1 MRILYTRNTF
11 SFTEL
16 PVLLHF
22 ASVISSESL
31 SSVQSLQFDYMLFRE
46 LCCMW
51 PYLHPW
57 GERREWMDTRRILS
71 NIADLR
77 EIRVKVDMPANGF
90 DESEYASELMKHLMV
105 GTKAKLLVEVT

>member
-77 EIRVKVDMPANGF
+77 DIRVKVDMPANGF

-105 GTKAKLLVEVT
+105 GTKARLLVEVT

>member
-51 PYLHPW
+51 PYLYPW

-90 DESEYASELMKHLMV
+90 DESEYASELMKHLML
-105 GTKAKLLVEVT
+105 GTKARLLVEVT